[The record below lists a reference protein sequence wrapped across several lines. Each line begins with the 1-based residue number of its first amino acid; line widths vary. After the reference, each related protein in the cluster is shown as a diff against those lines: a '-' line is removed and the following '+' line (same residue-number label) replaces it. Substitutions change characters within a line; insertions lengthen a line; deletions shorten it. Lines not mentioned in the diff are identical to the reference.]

1 MMIFLKLRH
10 RLRLRL
16 RILILFHIM
25 LTLSLM
31 PGHIKRTAAAEQNST
46 TQQSCFAPEAER
58 ATLAKLITLPN
69 NNAGGTENLV
79 AQLKDQR
86 KLLFANIKLA
96 KSSDKEI
103 LNHQLKNKSLD
114 LHASGRLQD
123 RHKRLL
129 RQVVVKSNDASEKDN
144 WLQHSLAAKGRAL
157 VYALPTSYLCAPI
170 LLAAERKARLE
181 KRGQWAEGGA
191 FIIHEAS
198 DIETLNSLKQ
208 GSFHLVR
215 GQLNAVAIKSRLTY
229 LNFSENWR
237 KDFTAIIESRL
248 LRRKDSRWPNLKQL
262 VGKNLIIR
270 GWIDHWNGPMIR
282 VETPEMLTLDE

>member
-1 MMIFLKLRH
+1 
-10 RLRLRL
+10 
-16 RILILFHIM
+16 
-25 LTLSLM
+25 M
-31 PGHIKRTAAAEQNST
+31 PAHIKRTAAADQNSIA
-46 TQQSCFAPEAER
+46 QQTCFAPEAEP
-58 ATLAKLITLPN
+58 ATIAKLITPPN
-69 NNAGGTENLV
+69 SSASGTENLV

-96 KSSDKEI
+96 KMSDKEI
-103 LNHQLKNKSLD
+103 LNHQLKNKNLE

-129 RQVVVKSNDASEKDN
+129 RQVVIKSNEASENDN
-144 WLQHSLAAKGRAL
+144 WLQHSLVAKGSAL

-170 LLAAERKARLE
+170 LLAAERKARLK
-181 KRGQWAEGGA
+181 KRGQWAEGGS

-198 DIETLNSLKQ
+198 DLQTLNSLKQ

-215 GQLNAVAIKSRLTY
+215 GQLKAVAIKSRLTY
-229 LNFSENWR
+229 LNFSDNWR

-248 LRRKDSRWPNLKQL
+248 LRRKDSRWPKLKQL
-262 VGKNLIIR
+262 VGKNLIMR

-282 VETPEMLTLDE
+282 LETPEMLMLDEQKK